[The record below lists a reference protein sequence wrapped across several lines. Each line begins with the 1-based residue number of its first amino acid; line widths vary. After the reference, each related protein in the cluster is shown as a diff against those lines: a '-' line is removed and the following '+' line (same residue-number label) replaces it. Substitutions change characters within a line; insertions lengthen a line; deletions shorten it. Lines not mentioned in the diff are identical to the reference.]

1 MRRFLTVK
9 YWMLQANGIVKAY
22 GRHVLFD
29 GASFKLAPG
38 ERAGLA
44 GRNGSGK
51 TTLFRLILGDELPDQ
66 GSISVP
72 RGYRAGH
79 LSQHIHFSAGTV
91 LDEAMLGLTAKNG
104 LPPDDFSSEDSTL
117 ESEAYKAKVVLT
129 GLGFQPEDFS
139 RHPLELSGGFQV
151 RLNLAKLLLE
161 GPDLLLLD
169 EPTNYLDIV
178 SSRWLAQFLRRWKGE
193 LMLITHDRDFMD
205 SVTTHTIGIHRAKT
219 RKIAGSTHKLYE
231 QILAE
236 EEIYERTRANEE
248 KRRRDLEEFIN
259 RFRAQATRAS
269 AVQSKIK
276 GLQKK
281 EKLQKLSKERGL
293 EFEFNYAPHESKWLM
308 RAEDLSFGYSPSSP
322 LFEGF
327 SLSVGRNDR
336 IAVIGRNGQGKTTLL
351 KLMAGEMEPSRGSVG
366 YSSKTALAHFGQT
379 NVSRLSPSMTVEEE
393 IMSSMPDQGR
403 GAARNIC
410 GAVLFGGDDALKK
423 IAVLSGG
430 EKSRVLLGKLI
441 AQPANLL
448 LLDEPTKHLDMES
461 IDALVEAMEAFEGAV
476 IMVTHSEMV
485 LRALATRLVVFD
497 GGQVRVFEG
506 TYEEFLARVGW
517 SGEDAAA
524 KKNSGR
530 PGKNKDPNDGG
541 RTSGGRGKEK
551 EKETR
556 RARAELVAERSRV
569 LGGLQS
575 RIREAEENIIGLEE
589 QVESDSL
596 GLISA
601 SAKGD
606 GEEIKRLSRSLSE
619 AKGKIE
625 RLFEDLAAATAELEA
640 RRLEFEARLAGP
652 GGSGS
657 RAEN

>member
-1 MRRFLTVK
+1 MRRFPAVK
-9 YWMLQANGIVKAY
+9 YRMLQANGIVKAY

-29 GASFKLAPG
+29 GASFTLGPG

-51 TTLFRLILGDELPDQ
+51 TTLFRLILGKELPDQ

-104 LPPDDFSSEDSTL
+104 PPPDDFLGADSSL
-117 ESEAYKAKVVLT
+117 ESESYKAKVVLA
-129 GLGFQPEDFS
+129 GLGFQPEDLS

-178 SSRWLAQFLRRWKGE
+178 SSRWLARFLRKWKGE

-236 EEIYERTRANEE
+236 EEVYERTRANEE
-248 KRRRDLEEFIN
+248 KRRRELEEFIN

-281 EKLQKLSKERGL
+281 EKLGKLSKEKGL
-293 EFEFNYAPHESKWLM
+293 EFEFSYALHESKWLM
-308 RAEDLSFGYSPSSP
+308 RAEGLSFGYDPSKNP

-351 KLMAGEMEPSRGSVG
+351 KLMAGEMGPAGGSIS

-379 NVSRLSPSMTVEEE
+379 NVSRLSASMTVEEE
-393 IMSSMPDQGR
+393 IMSSMPEQGR

-410 GAVLFGGDDALKK
+410 GAMLFGGDDALKK
-423 IAVLSGG
+423 ISVLSGG

-448 LLDEPTKHLDMES
+448 LLDEPTNHLDMES
-461 IDALVEAMEAFEGAV
+461 IDALIEAVEAFEGAV

-506 TYEEFLARVGW
+506 MYEDFLARVGW
-517 SGEDAAA
+517 SGEEAAA
-524 KKNSGR
+524 QKNSGK
-530 PGKNKDPNDGG
+530 PGKNKDPNGGG
-541 RTSGGRGKEK
+541 RAPGGRGK

-556 RARAELVAERSRV
+556 RARAQLVAERSRV

-575 RIREAEENIIGLEE
+575 KIREAEENIIGLEE
-589 QVESDSL
+589 QVESDSR
-596 GLISA
+596 GLIIA
-601 SAKGD
+601 STKGD
-606 GEEIKRLSRSLSE
+606 GEGIKRLSRSLGE
-619 AKGKIE
+619 AKERIE
-625 RLFEDLAAATAELEA
+625 RLFDDLAAATAELEA
-640 RRLEFEARLAGP
+640 RRLEFEERLSGLE
-652 GGSGS
+652 GSG
-657 RAEN
+657 